1 MCSLEEERGGSP
13 IPALRRT
20 LQRAIEDKTDVVII
34 DTAGRLSNNFELT
47 MQLQVNFHGLEPSKR
62 QQRLFDYRI

>member
-20 LQRAIEDKTDVVII
+20 LQRAIEDKIDVVII

-47 MQLQVNFHGLEPSKR
+47 MQLQVIFTDWN
-62 QQRLFDYRI
+62 QVINCWII

>member
-1 MCSLEEERGGSP
+1 MMCSLEEERGGSP

-20 LQRAIEDKTDVVII
+20 LQRAIEDKIDVVII

-47 MQLQVNFHGLEPSKR
+47 MQLQVNFHRLEPSKR
-62 QQRLFDYRI
+62 QQ